1 MAPNMDTRKTVVGGR
16 RIRSIV
22 VGLGMT
28 LVLGA
33 PVAAAPL
40 SESRFFERGHQASAH
55 RGVCRTA
62 PDSDI
67 TTCRSLSV
75 QVFSGRRGGTDPAT
89 RFRGHDIS
97 VSKGR
102 HKENHV
108 TGQILGSRS
117 ENGHV
122 ANSESLLV
130 RFDRIR
136 GATVEGTIRVRV
148 QSCDRRGECVDSHR
162 RMTLD
167 LAWTAR
173 PGPASD
179 SFTYFR
185 YSDDGCETT
194 HTDTR
199 RGRRARTVGQ
209 VDTDDVRMRG
219 WLISTDVLRTQ
230 VCQ

>member
-1 MAPNMDTRKTVVGGR
+1 MS
-16 RIRSIV
+16 RSIRGLV

-55 RGVCRTA
+55 REVCRTA

-67 TTCRSLSV
+67 VTCRYLSV

-89 RFRGHDIS
+89 RFRGYEIS
-97 VSKGR
+97 VSKGMHR
-102 HKENHV
+102 ENHV

-122 ANSESLLV
+122 TNSESLQV
-130 RFDRIR
+130 QFDRIR

-148 QSCDRRGECVDSHR
+148 QSCDRRGELR
-162 RMTLD
+162 RQSPADDPGSRLD
-167 LAWTAR
+167 CSSR
-173 PGPASD
+173 PSI
-179 SFTYFR
+179 
-185 YSDDGCETT
+185 
-194 HTDTR
+194 
-199 RGRRARTVGQ
+199 GQ
-209 VDTDDVRMRG
+209 
-219 WLISTDVLRTQ
+219 LHLFPI
-230 VCQ
+230 

>member
-1 MAPNMDTRKTVVGGR
+1 MASGIGMLRRVVVG
-16 RIRSIV
+16 RSTRGLV
-22 VGLGMT
+22 VGLGLA

-33 PVAAAPL
+33 PVAAGT
-40 SESRFFERGHQASAH
+40 SSDSRYFERGHHAFASK
-55 RGVCRTA
+55 GVCRSA
-62 PDSDI
+62 PGSDI
-67 TTCRSLSV
+67 TTCRNFSI
-75 QVFSGRRGGTDPAT
+75 QVFSGRRGGTAT
-89 RFRGHDIS
+89 RFRGYEIS
-97 VSKGR
+97 VSKGM

-122 ANSESLLV
+122 TNSESLQV
-130 RFDRIR
+130 RFDGIR

-194 HTDTR
+194 HTETR

>member
-67 TTCRSLSV
+67 TTCRYLSV

-130 RFDRIR
+130 RFERIR

-162 RMTLD
+162 RMALD

-173 PGPASD
+173 PGPASKASPIPD
-179 SFTYFR
+179 IAMTA
-185 YSDDGCETT
+185 
-194 HTDTR
+194 
-199 RGRRARTVGQ
+199 ARPP
-209 VDTDDVRMRG
+209 MRTLVADAAPVPRDR
-219 WLISTDVLRTQ
+219 WIRTM
-230 VCQ
+230 CG